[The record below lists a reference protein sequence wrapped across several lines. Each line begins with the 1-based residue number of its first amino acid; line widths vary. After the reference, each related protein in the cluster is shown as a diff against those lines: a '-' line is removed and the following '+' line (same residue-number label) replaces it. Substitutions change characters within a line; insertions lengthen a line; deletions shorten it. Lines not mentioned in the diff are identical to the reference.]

1 MTLQE
6 QIKKDPAAAM
16 RSKDAERKDAIR
28 VILGEL
34 GRAETKELTDRE
46 VVKILKKLLKNEKDI
61 LEKRGQKQ
69 DSEFIRIVEAY
80 LPRMATE
87 QEIKAWIAENIDFS
101 QLKNKMQVMRP
112 IMQHFGE
119 RADGERVKQ
128 ILREM

>member
-6 QIKKDPAAAM
+6 QIKKDLAAAM
-16 RSKDAERKDAIR
+16 RSKDAERKDALR

-46 VVKILKKLLKNEKDI
+46 VVKILKKLLKNEKEV

-101 QLKNKMQVMRP
+101 QLKNKMQAMRP

-128 ILREM
+128 ILQDM